1 MNSDILV
8 IGAGPAGL
16 AAAGCLVQLGLRP
29 RVIDQ
34 AGDVASSW
42 RTHYERLHLHTVKT
56 HSALPGMAFPKDYP
70 RYVPRQ
76 ALVDYMVAYAERHRI
91 VPDLGQQVVAITPV
105 AGRWQTTTQTGRCY
119 VSDAVIVAIGAN
131 RLPIV
136 PTFANQEQF
145 RGRMLH
151 SCSYRNAIP
160 FNGQRVLVVG
170 MGNTGAEIALDLAE
184 HGVQVHLSVRSPLN
198 IVYRDVLG
206 RPTQLTA
213 IALSRLPTNWG
224 DWVSRVL
231 RDLTVG
237 DLSRW
242 GIRTSPLSPLRQL
255 REHGKTPVID
265 IGTLACI
272 KRGEIKVQVGID
284 AFTGKGVRFA
294 DGSESDF
301 DAVIMAT
308 GYEAQVKQLF
318 PDTPLAVDANGMPTD
333 VIGSG
338 ALEGMYF
345 VGFDIRAPGGLLRTI
360 GIQAQL
366 IADEISRKQPIAS

>member
-1 MNSDILV
+1 
-8 IGAGPAGL
+8 
-16 AAAGCLVQLGLRP
+16 
-29 RVIDQ
+29 
-34 AGDVASSW
+34 
-42 RTHYERLHLHTVKT
+42 
-56 HSALPGMAFPKDYP
+56 
-70 RYVPRQ
+70 
-76 ALVDYMVAYAERHRI
+76 
-91 VPDLGQQVVAITPV
+91 VAITPV

-119 VSDAVIVAIGAN
+119 VSDAVVVAIGAN

-145 RGRMLH
+145 MGRMLH

-294 DGSESDF
+294 DGRESDF

-318 PDTPLAVDANGMPTD
+318 PDTPPAVDPNGMPTE

-338 ALEGMYF
+338 ALEGVYF

-366 IADEISRKQPIAS
+366 IADEISRKQPIASRNRSDSGR